1 MVWINDWAAFTTSVK
16 KAASSRVAGVVC
28 AGRRVWMT
36 FLHANTSSSSRKRSR
51 VDGAPVVAGSHPDRS
66 RCHNRLRATNRVSE
80 EDEAQWGEVSTWL
93 YTAAQLLRES
103 YTKAAESVRTAP
115 NGSTKD
121 ERLDDIT
128 LYWFTGTPI
137 WGRPNTA
144 ESGSEIPCDFVRGF
158 LPRKFII

>member
-1 MVWINDWAAFTTSVK
+1 
-16 KAASSRVAGVVC
+16 
-28 AGRRVWMT
+28 
-36 FLHANTSSSSRKRSR
+36 
-51 VDGAPVVAGSHPDRS
+51 
-66 RCHNRLRATNRVSE
+66 LRATNRVSE

-103 YTKAAESVRTAP
+103 YTKAAESVRASP

-121 ERLDDIT
+121 ERPDDIT

-144 ESGSEIPCDFVRGF
+144 ESGSEIPFDFVLWF
-158 LPRKFII
+158 LPRKCLI